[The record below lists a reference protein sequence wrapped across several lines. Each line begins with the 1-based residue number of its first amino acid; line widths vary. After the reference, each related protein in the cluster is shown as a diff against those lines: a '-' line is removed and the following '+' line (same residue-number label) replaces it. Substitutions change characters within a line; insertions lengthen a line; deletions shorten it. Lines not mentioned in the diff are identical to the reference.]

1 MSGDKLVLHNMI
13 FYGYHGVFV
22 AEKELGQRLE
32 VDVELQL
39 DLRLAGVNDDLEA
52 TVNYVEVYTVVKE
65 IVEERAFNLV
75 EAVAEEIATT
85 LLGAYSLQEVC
96 VRIRKPQPPVGGT
109 MDWFAV
115 EIRRQA
121 GKKG

>member
-1 MSGDKLVLHNMI
+1 MLYNMI
-13 FYGYHGVFV
+13 FYGYHGVFA

-39 DLRLAGVNDDLEA
+39 DLRSAGVNDDLEA

-65 IVEERAFNLV
+65 IVEERAFNLM
-75 EAVAEEIATT
+75 EAVAEEIAAT
-85 LLGAYSLQEVC
+85 LLGAYSLHEVC

-109 MDWFAV
+109 MDCFTV

>member
-1 MSGDKLVLHNMI
+1 MAADRLMLQNMI
-13 FYGYHGVFV
+13 FYGYHGVFA

-39 DLRLAGVNDDLEA
+39 DLRAAGVNDDLEA
-52 TVNYVEVYTVVKE
+52 TINYVEVYTVVKE
-65 IVEERAFNLV
+65 IVEERAFNLM
-75 EAVAEEIATT
+75 EAVAEEIADT
-85 LLGAYSLQEVC
+85 LLGAYSLLEVC

-109 MDWFAV
+109 MDCFVV

-121 GKKG
+121 KNG